1 MGRVDGRRRVSG
13 PGYREEGTGRR
24 PRAVLF
30 DVDGTLL
37 DALDG
42 QRRIWGRW
50 AEQRGLDAERVYEV
64 ALRTRPLETAAEF
77 LPAAEV
83 GASIAEFDALEDA
96 EAEHGE
102 LRGIPGAAELLAAL
116 PGGAWAV
123 VTSNAERRVVRR
135 FARLGLPV
143 PSVVVD
149 NAASERGKPAPD
161 PYLLAAQR
169 LGAPPAD
176 CLVVEDSPSGVTAGL
191 AAGMTVWSVNR
202 AVPVEGAHRHFAA
215 LADAAPAILRF
226 VDGVTDTR

>member
-1 MGRVDGRRRVSG
+1 MSG
-13 PGYREEGTGRR
+13 PGDRDTGTGRR
-24 PRAVLF
+24 VHAVLF

-50 AEQRGLDAERVYEV
+50 AAQRGLDAERVHEV

-83 GASIAEFDALEDA
+83 EASIAEFDVLEDA
-96 EAEHGE
+96 EAAHGE
-102 LRGIPGAAELLAAL
+102 LRGIPGAAELLDAL
-116 PGGAWAV
+116 PRGGWAV

-149 NAASERGKPAPD
+149 NAATERGKPAPD
-161 PYLLAAQR
+161 PYILAAQR
-169 LGAPPAD
+169 LEARPVD
-176 CLVVEDSPSGVTAGL
+176 CLVIEDSPSGVAAGL

-202 AVPVEGAHRHFAA
+202 AVPVDGAHRHFTT
-215 LADAAPAILRF
+215 LADAAPAIRRF

>member
-1 MGRVDGRRRVSG
+1 MSGRV
-13 PGYREEGTGRR
+13 
-24 PRAVLF
+24 VLF

-42 QRRIWGRW
+42 QRRLWGSW
-50 AEQRGLDAERVYEV
+50 AERRGLDPDRVYEV

-83 GASIAEFDALEDA
+83 AASIAEFDALEDA

-102 LRGIPGAAELLAAL
+102 LRGIPGARELLTAL
-116 PGGAWAV
+116 PRGRWAV

-161 PYLLAAQR
+161 PFLMAAQR
-169 LGAPPAD
+169 LAAHPID
-176 CLVVEDSPSGVTAGL
+176 CLVVEDSASGVTAGL

-202 AVPVEGAHRHFAA
+202 PRPVEGAHRHFAT
-215 LADAAPAILRF
+215 LADAAPSILRF
-226 VDGVTDTR
+226 VDGGPGVR